1 MRRALA
7 LTALA
12 ALAIWGCQPTPAVDT
27 SAQSQQADSQA
38 TQGQAAQSQAA
49 EPAASQPETPAAA
62 TEPAATTTASTSES
76 EPDKP
81 RSQLPKSDKSLIPLA
96 KDVESAMAQAKK
108 EGKFVLMKF
117 EAEWCG
123 PCQLMKKEAFNDSSV
138 AALLK
143 DAVVVPIDL
152 DDRATLPLQKKYQV
166 SSIPYLVF
174 AEPNGDVFGAILG
187 YESTDWLKRRITQHL
202 ANRPSR

>member
-1 MRRALA
+1 MIRAL
-7 LTALA
+7 ALA
-12 ALAIWGCQPTPAVDT
+12 ALAALALWGCQPAPAVDT
-27 SAQSQQADSQA
+27 TAQN
-38 TQGQAAQSQAA
+38 QAA
-49 EPAASQPETPAAA
+49 EPTASQPQSPAA
-62 TEPAATTTASTSES
+62 TEPTATEPATTTTASTAS
-76 EPDKP
+76 EPEPEKP

-108 EGKFVLMKF
+108 EGKYVLMKF

-123 PCQLMKKEAFNDSSV
+123 PCQLMKKEAFNDASV

-152 DDRATLPLQKKYQV
+152 DDRATVPLQKKYQV

-174 AEPNGDVFGAILG
+174 TEPNGDAFGAILG

-202 ANRPSR
+202 ANRPGR